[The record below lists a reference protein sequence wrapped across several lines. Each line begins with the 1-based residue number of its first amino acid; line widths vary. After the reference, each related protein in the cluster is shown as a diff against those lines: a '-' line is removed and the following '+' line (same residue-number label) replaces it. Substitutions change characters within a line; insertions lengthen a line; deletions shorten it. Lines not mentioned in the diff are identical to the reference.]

1 MDQYGSGP
9 TWSGGG
15 GDGGSSSDGD
25 NGGGNGSGFLCSGS
39 GSGNGSGSGSGN
51 GSDDVHA
58 GPRLGS
64 VITLDPACDWI
75 PRSVWPLYYESD
87 TMDKPISEG
96 RKTIERSLRGL
107 PLLTV
112 FSEEWARLD
121 WNYTTMKYV
130 SCEGKATHRA
140 AGTTS
145 AVCAITGAG
154 EIYIL

>member
-1 MDQYGSGP
+1 MGLTQRFVDYYP
-9 TWSGGG
+9 T
-15 GDGGSSSDGD
+15 
-25 NGGGNGSGFLCSGS
+25 
-39 GSGNGSGSGSGN
+39 
-51 GSDDVHA
+51 
-58 GPRLGS
+58 
-64 VITLDPACDWI
+64 TLTFTCLFCKGDWI
-75 PRSVWPLYYESD
+75 PRRVWPLYEN

-121 WNYTTMKYV
+121 WNYTTMKWV
-130 SCEGKATHRA
+130 SCEGKAMHRA

-154 EIYIL
+154 EKWKKVYYYIGLLLRHHPEQ